1 MEVEREAIRLA
12 VIVTGGSGG
21 IGAAIAGRVGADG
34 FPVAVNFKTNEAA
47 AAQVVREIESS
58 GGRAVAI
65 RGDISRE
72 EEILQL
78 FETAERELGKIGGLV
93 NNAGV
98 TGGFTRVAALR
109 ADTIAQVLAVNV
121 AGTMLCSR
129 EAVRRM
135 SLRNGGLGG
144 SIVNISSTSARTGGA
159 EDWAHYAASKGA
171 INTFRHYAASK
182 GAINTFSI
190 GLAREVAAEGI
201 RVNVVAPGL
210 IDTPLHA
217 ASGMPDRMSRV
228 APLIPMKRF
237 GTPREVAEGVVWL
250 LSSAASY
257 TTGAILEIGG
267 GR

>member
-1 MEVEREAIRLA
+1 MRVEREATGLA
-12 VIVTGGSGG
+12 VIVTGASSG
-21 IGAAIAGRVGADG
+21 IGAAIAALLGANG

-65 RGDISRE
+65 RCDVSRE
-72 EEILQL
+72 EEIVQL

-93 NNAGV
+93 NNAAV
-98 TGGFTRVAALR
+98 TGGFTRVEDLR
-109 ADTIAQVLAVNV
+109 ADAIAEVLAVNV

-135 SLRNGGLGG
+135 SVRNGGMGG
-144 SIVNISSTSARTGGA
+144 SIVNISSVSARTGGA
-159 EDWAHYAASKGA
+159 EDWVHYAASKGA
-171 INTFRHYAASK
+171 INSFT
-182 GAINTFSI
+182 I

-217 ASGMPDRMSRV
+217 ANGMPDRMNRM
-228 APLIPMKRF
+228 APTIPMKRF
-237 GTPREVAEGVVWL
+237 GTPREVAEGVAWL
-250 LSSAASY
+250 LSSASSY
-257 TTGAILEIGG
+257 TTGSILEIGG

>member
-1 MEVEREAIRLA
+1 
-12 VIVTGGSGG
+12 
-21 IGAAIAGRVGADG
+21 
-34 FPVAVNFKTNEAA
+34 
-47 AAQVVREIESS
+47 
-58 GGRAVAI
+58 
-65 RGDISRE
+65 
-72 EEILQL
+72 
-78 FETAERELGKIGGLV
+78 
-93 NNAGV
+93 
-98 TGGFTRVAALR
+98 
-109 ADTIAQVLAVNV
+109 VNV

-159 EDWAHYAASKGA
+159 DDWAHYAA
-171 INTFRHYAASK
+171 YK

-210 IDTPLHA
+210 IDTALHA

-237 GTPREVAEGVVWL
+237 GTPQEVAEGVVWL

>member
-1 MEVEREAIRLA
+1 
-12 VIVTGGSGG
+12 VIVTGASSG
-21 IGAAIAGRVGADG
+21 IGAAIAGLVGANG
-34 FPVAVNFKTNEAA
+34 IPVAVNFKTNETA

-65 RGDISRE
+65 RCDVSRE
-72 EEILQL
+72 EEIIQL

-93 NNAGV
+93 NNAAV
-98 TGGFTRVAALR
+98 TGGFTRVEDLR
-109 ADTIAQVLAVNV
+109 ADAIAQVLAVNV

-135 SLRNGGLGG
+135 SVRNGGMGG
-144 SIVNISSTSARTGGA
+144 SIVNITSVSARTGGA
-159 EDWAHYAASKGA
+159 EDWVHYAASKGA
-171 INTFRHYAASK
+171 INTF
-182 GAINTFSI
+182 TI

-217 ASGMPDRMSRV
+217 ANGMPDRMDRM
-228 APLIPMKRF
+228 APSIPMKRF
-237 GTPREVAEGVVWL
+237 GTTREVAEGVAWL

>member
-1 MEVEREAIRLA
+1 
-12 VIVTGGSGG
+12 
-21 IGAAIAGRVGADG
+21 
-34 FPVAVNFKTNEAA
+34 
-47 AAQVVREIESS
+47 
-58 GGRAVAI
+58 
-65 RGDISRE
+65 
-72 EEILQL
+72 
-78 FETAERELGKIGGLV
+78 
-93 NNAGV
+93 
-98 TGGFTRVAALR
+98 
-109 ADTIAQVLAVNV
+109 VLAVNV

-144 SIVNISSTSARTGGA
+144 SIVNISSVSARTGGA
-159 EDWAHYAASKGA
+159 EDWVHYAASKGA
-171 INTFRHYAASK
+171 INTF
-182 GAINTFSI
+182 TI

-217 ASGMPDRMSRV
+217 ASGRPDRMNCV

>member
-1 MEVEREAIRLA
+1 MESEREVNHRA
-12 VIVTGGSGG
+12 VIVTGASSG
-21 IGAAIAGRVGADG
+21 IGAAIAGLIGANG
-34 FPVAVNFKTNEAA
+34 FPVAVNFRTNEVAA
-47 AAQVVREIESS
+47 AKVVREIESA

-78 FETAERELGKIGGLV
+78 FEVAERELGKIGGLV
-93 NNAGV
+93 NNAAV
-98 TGGFTRVAALR
+98 TGGFTRVESLSTEA
-109 ADTIAQVLAVNV
+109 IAQVLAVNV
-121 AGTMLCSR
+121 AGTMMCSR

-144 SIVNISSTSARTGGA
+144 SIVNISSVSARTGGA
-159 EDWAHYAASKGA
+159 DDWVHYAASKGA
-171 INTFRHYAASK
+171 INTF
-182 GAINTFSI
+182 TI

-217 ASGMPDRMSRV
+217 ANGMPDRMNRV

-237 GTPREVAEGVVWL
+237 GTPREVAEGVAWL

>member
-1 MEVEREAIRLA
+1 MEVEREADRRA
-12 VIVTGGSGG
+12 VIVTGASSG
-21 IGAAIAGRVGADG
+21 IGAAIASRVGANG
-34 FPVAVNFKTNEAA
+34 FPVGVNFKTNEAA
-47 AAQVVREIESS
+47 AAQVVRDIESA

-65 RGDISRE
+65 RCDVSRE
-72 EEILQL
+72 DEILRL

-93 NNAGV
+93 NNAAV
-98 TGGFTRVAALR
+98 TGGFTRVEALR
-109 ADTIAQVLAVNV
+109 ADAITQVLAVNV

-144 SIVNISSTSARTGGA
+144 SIVNISSVSARTGGA
-159 EDWAHYAASKGA
+159 EDWVHYAASKGA
-171 INTFRHYAASK
+171 INTF
-182 GAINTFSI
+182 TI

-217 ASGMPDRMSRV
+217 ANGMPDRMNRV
-228 APLIPMKRF
+228 APSIPMKRF
-237 GTPREVAEGVVWL
+237 GKPREVAEGVVWL

>member
-1 MEVEREAIRLA
+1 MGVEREAAGLA
-12 VIVTGGSGG
+12 VIVTGASSG
-21 IGAAIAGRVGADG
+21 IGAAIAGLVGANG
-34 FPVAVNFKTNEAA
+34 FPVAVNFKTNETA

-65 RGDISRE
+65 RCDVSRE
-72 EEILQL
+72 EEIIQL

-93 NNAGV
+93 NNAAV
-98 TGGFTRVAALR
+98 TGGFTRVEDLR
-109 ADTIAQVLAVNV
+109 AHAIAQVLAVNV

-135 SLRNGGLGG
+135 SVRNGGMGG
-144 SIVNISSTSARTGGA
+144 SIVNISSVSARTGGA
-159 EDWAHYAASKGA
+159 EDWVHYAASKGA
-171 INTFRHYAASK
+171 INTF
-182 GAINTFSI
+182 TV

-217 ASGMPDRMSRV
+217 ANGMPDRMNRM
-228 APLIPMKRF
+228 APSIPMKRF
-237 GTPREVAEGVVWL
+237 GTPREVAEGVAWL

-257 TTGAILEIGG
+257 TTGSILEIGG

>member
-1 MEVEREAIRLA
+1 VETHFKFQEARMDVEREVNRRA
-12 VIVTGGSGG
+12 VIVTGASSG
-21 IGAAIAGRVGADG
+21 IGAAIAGLIGANG
-34 FPVAVNFKTNEAA
+34 FPVAVNFRTNEAA
-47 AAQVVREIESS
+47 AAQVVREIESA

-93 NNAGV
+93 NNAAV
-98 TGGFTRVAALR
+98 TGGFTRVESLSTEA
-109 ADTIAQVLAVNV
+109 IAQVLAVNV

-144 SIVNISSTSARTGGA
+144 SIVNISSVSARTGGA
-159 EDWAHYAASKGA
+159 EDWVHYAASKGA
-171 INTFRHYAASK
+171 INTF
-182 GAINTFSI
+182 TI

-217 ASGMPDRMSRV
+217 ASGRPDRMNCV